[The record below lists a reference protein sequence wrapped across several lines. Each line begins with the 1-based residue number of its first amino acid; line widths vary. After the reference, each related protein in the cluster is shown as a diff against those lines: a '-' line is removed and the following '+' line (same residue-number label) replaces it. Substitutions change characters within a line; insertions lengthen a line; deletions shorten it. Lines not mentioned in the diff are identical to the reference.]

1 MTDFQTQ
8 QQNYKQLVQQLKNK
22 FTEILN
28 CGNSD
33 YRNEFIN
40 FATTNINQNN
50 FNTSNQNHQVLVNI
64 HNIFR
69 FEYKNG
75 KCFPTNQFDDLL
87 TLYSDDPE
95 LINYLSSL
103 CNY

>member
-33 YRNEFIN
+33 YRNEFIRQLTIIKIKLYFRMCYCARFKRIFSLKYSTNRRIN
-40 FATTNINQNN
+40 FI
-50 FNTSNQNHQVLVNI
+50 
-64 HNIFR
+64 R
-69 FEYKNG
+69 K
-75 KCFPTNQFDDLL
+75 
-87 TLYSDDPE
+87 
-95 LINYLSSL
+95 
-103 CNY
+103 